1 MLFFLKNMPNWK
13 IHYDNQ
19 NSLERLVTK
28 NLIIAKEIAISY
40 LKINVEGL
48 FEIMEDKKAGANS
61 LINSGC

>member
-1 MLFFLKNMPNWK
+1 MPNWK